1 MSYILDALRKS
12 EQQRQHAAAPTL
24 LSAQAMQEAPK
35 QKDSAYRAGVAAALV
50 CAGILIGWW
59 RPWQAE
65 PPPLTPQPLT
75 QQPFAAQPQAAAV
88 EAPDALPASPGA
100 GPKLDTAPPLPAAS
114 RVQTQPAMPLQPG
127 AQHAVVEPG
136 SPPVT
141 AASPAPARPE
151 NEVLTQGELP
161 EAVRQALPGITIA
174 FHQYSNSPE
183 ERRVMI
189 NNIVLR
195 QGEMIA
201 PDLKLELITAEG
213 VVLGFQGYRF
223 KRGVR

>member
-65 PPPLTPQPLT
+65 PPPTPQPLT
-75 QQPFAAQPQAAAV
+75 QQPFAAQPQAAAA

>member
-35 QKDSAYRAGVAAALV
+35 PKDSAYRAGVAAALV

-65 PPPLTPQPLT
+65 PPPTPQPLT
-75 QQPFAAQPQAAAV
+75 QQPFAAQPQAAAA

>member
-35 QKDSAYRAGVAAALV
+35 PKDSAYRAGVAAALV

-65 PPPLTPQPLT
+65 PPPTPQPLT

>member
-24 LSAQAMQEAPK
+24 LSARAMQEAPK
-35 QKDSAYRAGVAAALV
+35 PKDSVYRAGIAAALV

-65 PPPLTPQPLT
+65 PPPLSPQPLT
-75 QQPFAAQPQAAAV
+75 PPLAAQPLAAAA

-100 GPKLDTAPPLPAAS
+100 GPEFDAAPPLPAPS
-114 RVQTQPAMPLQPG
+114 PVQTQPAMLLQPG

-161 EAVRQALPGITIA
+161 ETVRQALPGITIA

>member
-65 PPPLTPQPLT
+65 PPPTPQPLT

-201 PDLKLELITAEG
+201 PDLKLELITVEG

>member
-65 PPPLTPQPLT
+65 PPPTPQPLT
-75 QQPFAAQPQAAAV
+75 QQPFAAQPQAAAL

-127 AQHAVVEPG
+127 AQHAVVEHG

>member
-35 QKDSAYRAGVAAALV
+35 PKDSAYRAGVAAALV

-65 PPPLTPQPLT
+65 PPPTPQPLT
-75 QQPFAAQPQAAAV
+75 QQPFAAQPQAAAA

-114 RVQTQPAMPLQPG
+114 PVQTQPAMPLQPG